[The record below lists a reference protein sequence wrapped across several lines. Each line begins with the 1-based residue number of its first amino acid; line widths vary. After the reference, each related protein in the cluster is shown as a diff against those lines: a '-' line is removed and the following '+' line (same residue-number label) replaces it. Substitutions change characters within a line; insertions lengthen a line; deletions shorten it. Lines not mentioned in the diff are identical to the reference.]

1 MSTIPV
7 AEVVRVTPGV
17 LAAGGSAAN
26 LTGLVL
32 TTNTRVP
39 IGTVSQFASVAAV
52 SLFFGATSAEVQNAT
67 KYFAGFDNSNKKPA
81 RILFA
86 QYPQDDVAAY
96 VRGGNISGLSL
107 TQLQALSGTLSV
119 TIDGV
124 VKTGSVNLSG
134 ATSFTNAAEI
144 IAATLNIAGA
154 AAATVT
160 GSIAGTTFTAASGL
174 TGTLAPGQQLAGS
187 GIDADTTILSQLTG
201 TTGGLGTYQVSISQ
215 TAASTTVTANAP
227 AVNYDSVSGAFV
239 INSATAGVDSTI
251 TFGSGAM
258 ATSLLLTSAT
268 GAVVS
273 PGADAA
279 VPATFMNALT
289 QITRGFAS
297 WMLNFNPDDPDENDV
312 RYAFAQWNGTQNNR
326 FCFEAIDDDAAPA
339 VTVPATSSL
348 AYRIRSTGI
357 SGTSVNWQTSSTDIT
372 NPTAEID
379 YGSLA
384 AFACGYG
391 ASIDFSQT
399 NGRVTA
405 KFRKQSGL
413 VPTVTDQT
421 VFDNL
426 VANGYNTYGAYAD
439 GDDQFIWYADGVVS
453 GDFLW
458 LDTYLNQIAINTSF
472 RNALVRLL
480 QGAFSIPYNAAG
492 RATIAAALQDP
503 INTYL
508 NFGAFRSGVTLSA
521 SQIAAVNA
529 SAGRNIADTLTN
541 QGWYLLIGDASPE
554 VRQARG
560 SPPITFYYVDGESVQ
575 EIDMASIVLQ

>member
-7 AEVVRVTPGV
+7 SEVVRVTPGV

-32 TTNTRVP
+32 TKNTRVP
-39 IGTVSQFASVAAV
+39 IGTVAQFASVDAV
-52 SLFFGATSAEVQNAT
+52 SLFFGPTAAEVQNAT

-81 RILFA
+81 KILFA
-86 QYPQDDVAAY
+86 QYPLAAVAAY
-96 VRGGNISGLSL
+96 LRGGNISGLSL
-107 TQLQALSGTLSV
+107 SQLQSLSGTLSV
-119 TIDGV
+119 TIDSV

-144 IAATLNIAGA
+144 IAAALDIAGA
-154 AAATVT
+154 TAATVT

-174 TGTLAPGQQLAGS
+174 TGTLAPGQQLTGS
-187 GIDADTTILSQLTG
+187 GIDPDTTILSQLTG

-215 TAASTTVTANAP
+215 TAGSTTVTAHAP
-227 AVNYDSVSGAFV
+227 AVNYDSVSGAFS
-239 INSATAGVDSTI
+239 INSATTGASSTI

-279 VPATFMNALT
+279 VPATFMSALT
-289 QITRGFAS
+289 QVTRGFAS
-297 WMLNFNPDDPDENDV
+297 WMLNFNPDVSGNDI

-326 FCFEAIDDDAAPA
+326 FCFEAIDDDSAPA

-357 SGTSVNWQTSSTDIT
+357 SGTSVNWQTKSTDIL
-372 NPTAEID
+372 NPTAAID

-508 NFGAFRSGVTLSA
+508 NFGAFRAGVTLSA